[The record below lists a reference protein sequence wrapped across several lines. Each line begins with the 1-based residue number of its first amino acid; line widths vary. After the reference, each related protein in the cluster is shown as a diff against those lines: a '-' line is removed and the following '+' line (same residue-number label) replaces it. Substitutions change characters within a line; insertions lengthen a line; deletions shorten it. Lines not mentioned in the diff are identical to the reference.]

1 MVRGAEY
8 DNNVPSSD
16 NPIENGPNKVHGA
29 GSTVR
34 FPSHFSYPPIY
45 NTHHTDSAKKDADI
59 GRVHRTADLPEA
71 AQSSGGL
78 HSGGGSAGPTQSGSG
93 KGGHEP
99 KTLGENKGLGAHKA

>member
-34 FPSHFSYPPIY
+34 PHPTPQTLSHNP
-45 NTHHTDSAKKDADI
+45 HTDSIQKDADI
-59 GRVHRTADLPEA
+59 NRVHRTAELPEA
-71 AQSSGGL
+71 AKSSGGL
-78 HSGGGSAGPTQSGSG
+78 HSGGGSSGPTQSGSG

>member
-29 GSTVR
+29 GST
-34 FPSHFSYPPIY
+34 
-45 NTHHTDSAKKDADI
+45 DADI
-59 GRVHRTADLPEA
+59 NRVHRTAELPEA
-71 AQSSGGL
+71 AKSSGGL
-78 HSGGGSAGPTQSGSG
+78 HSGGGSSGPTQSGSG